1 MLHTSTE
8 DSFVSLKKG
17 SNTMSEQNLETGNAG
32 QGSKVITWIL
42 IIAIVA
48 GMGGFIYY
56 QYTGI
61 TKRDAQI
68 STLSEEK
75 AVVEN
80 ANQQLTTNLNE
91 VTSTIEEVANKLQDV
106 RKLHVAINDLATSSA
121 TTETSKKGQLLSDIA
136 AIESQL
142 ERDKKDLSSLTSRIK
157 QSGVKIKSLETMVAN
172 LKKELDK
179 NVQQVTELRTALEQK
194 DQQLRTTQNTL
205 KETETTLASV
215 KTELND
221 TSSELTET
229 KNTLQDT
236 RNTAYFAVGTKREL
250 IDRNVIDEHGRLF
263 KSLTLAGDI
272 NESGFNKIDITKDSE
287 FTVTCKAKN
296 VKVIPQRS
304 ETSYTVEASGDNQ
317 SVIKITDPEK
327 FWKIKYMAVI
337 VKS

>member
-1 MLHTSTE
+1 
-8 DSFVSLKKG
+8 
-17 SNTMSEQNLETGNAG
+17 MSDMNLETGNAG
-32 QGSKVITWIL
+32 QGSGGTKIFTWIL
-42 IIAIVA
+42 IFAIIA

-106 RKLHVAINDLATSSA
+106 RKLHVAINDLVNTSA
-121 TTETSKKGQLLSDIA
+121 TTETSKKGQILNDITS
-136 AIESQL
+136 IENQL
-142 ERDKKDLSSLTSRIK
+142 ERDKKELSSLTAKIK

-172 LKKELDK
+172 LKKELDA
-179 NVQQVTELRTALEQK
+179 NVKQVAELRTALQEK

-205 KETETTLASV
+205 KETETSLSSV
-215 KTELND
+215 KNELTA

-229 KNTLQDT
+229 KNVLQDT
-236 RNTAYFAVGTKREL
+236 RNTAYYTVGTKREL
-250 IDRNVIDEHGRLF
+250 LERNVIDEQGKLF
-263 KSLTLAGDI
+263 MKSMILAGDI
-272 NESGFNKIDITKDSE
+272 NENVFNKIDITKDSE
-287 FTVTCKAKN
+287 FTVSCNPKH

-304 ETSYTVEASGDNQ
+304 EASYTVEPAGENQ
-317 SVIKITDPEK
+317 AVVKITDPEK
-327 FWKIKYMAVI
+327 FWKIKYMAVV
-337 VKS
+337 VKG